1 MVTDVSR
8 TWRRAMTWIPKELEE
23 AFFAGRRSSALPFVL
38 NDTVEVVSG
47 HLAGRGGAVISIV
60 SVEPEMVLLVELG
73 DGSNV
78 QLVAEHLRRDDDAG

>member
-1 MVTDVSR
+1 
-8 TWRRAMTWIPKELEE
+8 MTWIPKELWE

-38 NDTVEVVSG
+38 NDTVEVLSG
-47 HLAGRGGAVISIV
+47 LLAGRGGAVISIV

-73 DGSNV
+73 DGSEV